1 MVLAFSITASAAIE
15 YLSLEELRQVKG
27 PATVHVVAMTD
38 EPKGKSGEY
47 LTSKT
52 TWRWRIKNQNGTFL
66 PVDLYVDMTQ
76 YKEMSLGERSFVLN
90 HKECD
95 LTIEV
100 SATGGWKDGKIEAVH
115 VPLTSADI
123 GPLLLKALGLCAFF
137 AILMLIFFPIHGSG
151 GRSQDRYIEKTRLL
165 AVNGIEYTTHKGII
179 GNAILGHM
187 VAGDVGALI
196 GAMSSEQRHTDN
208 EFTFLVYYN
217 GGRKGNTKE
226 IEKVR
231 QSNPRFEI
239 LVKKLED

>member
-1 MVLAFSITASAAIE
+1 
-15 YLSLEELRQVKG
+15 
-27 PATVHVVAMTD
+27 VHVVAKTD
-38 EPKGKSGEY
+38 EPQGKSGNY

-52 TWRWRIKNQNGTFL
+52 TWRWRVKSESGSFL
-66 PVDLYVDMTQ
+66 YSGLSVNMTQ
-76 YKEMSLGERSFVLN
+76 YEDMSLGERSFVLN

-95 LTIEV
+95 LEIEISASGSRRGTKVIAV
-100 SATGGWKDGKIEAVH
+100 S

-123 GPLLLKALGLCAFF
+123 GPLLLKALGVCAFCV
-137 AILMLIFFPIHGSG
+137 ILMLIFFPIHGSG

-165 AVNGIEYTTHKGII
+165 AVNGIEYTTHKGMI

-187 VAGDVGALI
+187 VAGDIGALI

-208 EFTFLVYYN
+208 EFTFLAYYN

-226 IEKVR
+226 NEKVR